1 MARQAL
7 QHYQNAGVETDVKLL
22 QGDDEITFSVLI
34 SLLQRECTDIFT
46 NHESVIVCYS
56 NAPFPVWVWVKDAEQ
71 PEDVTAIAQCLKEA
85 FPMEQGH
92 YYNLSYELLEK
103 LKETDAYFCQAGRKT
118 GLISHRLDAI
128 QEIHHPCDGQRC
140 VVQQEDLERL
150 IPIWQDM
157 VFEMEGIQHE
167 AEFCRQ
173 KILRHIQRRSLFL
186 WKNEEGETVAITGR
200 GDMGK
205 YSKVNAVYTLPG
217 YRRKGY
223 AINLVHQVTQDILK
237 DGLIPILYTDA
248 DYIASNS
255 CYEKIGYRPVGQ
267 LCTAIRK

>member
-1 MARQAL
+1 MAREAL
-7 QHYQNAGVETDVKLL
+7 QHYQNTSVETDVKLL
-22 QGDDEITFSVLI
+22 REDDEITFSVLI
-34 SLLQRECTDIFT
+34 SLLQQECTDIYT

-71 PEDVTAIAQCLKEA
+71 PEDVAAIAQYLKRS
-85 FPMEQGH
+85 FPLEQGY
-92 YYNLSYELLEK
+92 YYNLSYQLLEK
-103 LKETDAYFCQAGRKT
+103 LKAADDYFCQARRKM

-128 QEIHHPCDGQRC
+128 QEIHYPCDGKRC

-157 VFEMEGIQHE
+157 AFEMEGIRHD
-167 AEFCRQ
+167 AEFCRG
-173 KILRHIQRRSLFL
+173 KIARHIERGSLFL
-186 WKNEEGETVAITGR
+186 WRNEKGELAAITGR
-200 GDMGK
+200 GNMGK

-237 DGLIPILYTDA
+237 DGLTPILYTDA
-248 DYIASNS
+248 DYAASNS
-255 CYEKIGYRPVGQ
+255 CYQKIGYRPVGQ
-267 LCTAIRK
+267 LCTAIGK